1 MAATKDDLVPTTT
14 NDNGEGTEKPFSAD
28 SADLAD
34 AIRSEHDMTFKESL
48 RLYPKAIFWS
58 AYVSI
63 GVIMLAF
70 DPQLIGNLYGTPQ
83 FKKDF
88 GHLYEDKVHL
98 SSPIVS

>member
-1 MAATKDDLVPTTT
+1 MAEPSPKATLEPTTT
-14 NDNGEGTEKPFSAD
+14 HDNGEAASKPFAEN
-28 SADLAD
+28 AEELAD
-34 AIRSEHDMTFKESL
+34 AFRVEHSMTFRESL
-48 RLYPKAIFWS
+48 KLYPKAIFWS

-88 GHLYEDKVHL
+88 GHLFDGKV
-98 SSPIVS
+98 